1 MNTEKIT
8 ALEKR
13 WTELLKGPKKSDQT
27 EIGRTKIT
35 AAELQ
40 HQLLQNEDYQK
51 WLREK
56 ERVRIALEE
65 AYAEDE
71 KPLVEDLRQVGV
83 DVKSVW
89 NLVNTKSSYKSAIPV
104 LLAHL
109 PMQYHLKNKEGIIR
123 ALAVKEAR
131 GIACSAILEE
141 YHKTPKH
148 DFNYRWLLG
157 NTMAVIITADYI
169 EDVIAVVQERDN
181 GESRQ
186 MFVKALANMKSPKIK
201 DIFEQLLIDKCEVV
215 NKEAQKAL
223 KKINRIT
230 DD

>member
-1 MNTEKIT
+1 MITE
-8 ALEKR
+8 LEKR
-13 WTELLKGPKKSDQT
+13 WAELLKGPKKSNQT
-27 EIGRTKIT
+27 EIGKTKIT

-40 HQLLQNEDYQK
+40 HQLLQDEEYQK
-51 WLREK
+51 WLKEK
-56 ERVRIALEE
+56 EGVRIALED

-71 KPLVEDLRQVGV
+71 KPLIDDLRQVGV
-83 DVKSVW
+83 NVKSVW
-89 NLVNTKSSYKSAIPV
+89 NLVNTKSSYKSAVPI

-109 PMQYHLKNKEGIIR
+109 RKQYHLKNKEGIIR

-131 GIACSAILEE
+131 GIACGAILEE

-148 DFNYRWLLG
+148 AFNYRWILG

-169 EDVIAVVQERDN
+169 DDVIAVVRERDN

-201 DIFEQLLIDKCEVV
+201 DVFEQLLIDQCEVV
-215 NKEAQKAL
+215 NKEVQKAL
-223 KKINRIT
+223 KKINKIT

>member
-1 MNTEKIT
+1 MITE
-8 ALEKR
+8 LEKR
-13 WTELLKGPKKSDQT
+13 WAELLKGPKKSNQT
-27 EIGRTKIT
+27 EIGKTKIT

-40 HQLLQNEDYQK
+40 HQLLQDEEYQK
-51 WLREK
+51 WLKEK
-56 ERVRIALEE
+56 EGVRIALED

-71 KPLVEDLRQVGV
+71 KPLIDDLRQVGV
-83 DVKSVW
+83 NVKSVW
-89 NLVNTKSSYKSAIPV
+89 NLVNTKSSYKSAVPI

-109 PMQYHLKNKEGIIR
+109 RKQYHLKIKEGIIR
-123 ALAVKEAR
+123 ALAVKQAR
-131 GIACSAILEE
+131 GIACGAILEE
-141 YHKTPKH
+141 YHKTSKH

-169 EDVIAVVQERDN
+169 DDVIAVVREIDN

-201 DIFEQLLIDKCEVV
+201 DVFEQLLIDQCEVV
-215 NKEAQKAL
+215 NKEVQKAL
-223 KKINRIT
+223 KKINKIT